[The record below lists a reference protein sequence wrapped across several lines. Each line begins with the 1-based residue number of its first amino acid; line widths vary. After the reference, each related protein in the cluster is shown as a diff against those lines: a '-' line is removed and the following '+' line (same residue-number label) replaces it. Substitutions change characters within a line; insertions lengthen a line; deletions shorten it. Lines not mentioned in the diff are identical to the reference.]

1 MVQISLNNTVLRSI
15 VFLCVYD
22 FFYDGIHLFSNKGD
36 QNIIIGDALPSF
48 LVSFQNKVVTSVRL
62 LNFVY
67 AMHQF
72 GAKTLF

>member
-1 MVQISLNNTVLRSI
+1 MKEMVQKSLNNTVLRSI

-48 LVSFQNKVVTSVRL
+48 LVSFQNKVVTSVR
-62 LNFVY
+62 
-67 AMHQF
+67 
-72 GAKTLF
+72 